1 MNASGMTKRNVV
13 LGSAVMQLCDL
24 SLPSILTQPNK
35 HLPCRNAPNAFT
47 LALPLG
53 LASMHGLVGHGL
65 QPQDTPIIVICNK
78 HPRLRPRGRKMSD
91 RTQGIGDMR

>member
-1 MNASGMTKRNVV
+1 MTKRNVV

-24 SLPSILTQPNK
+24 SLALDLDAAQQAC
-35 HLPCRNAPNAFT
+35 PCRNAPNAFT